1 MCGDAKY
8 MAPDVHKAIVD
19 DIIMTSSCTQQEAEE
34 YMEKL
39 ENQGRYQRD
48 VWVT

>member
-8 MAPDVHKAIVD
+8 MAPDVHKAIID
-19 DIIMTSSCTQQEAEE
+19 NIINMSSRTSEEALE
-34 YMEKL
+34 YMEKM
-39 ENQGRYQRD
+39 EREGRYQRD